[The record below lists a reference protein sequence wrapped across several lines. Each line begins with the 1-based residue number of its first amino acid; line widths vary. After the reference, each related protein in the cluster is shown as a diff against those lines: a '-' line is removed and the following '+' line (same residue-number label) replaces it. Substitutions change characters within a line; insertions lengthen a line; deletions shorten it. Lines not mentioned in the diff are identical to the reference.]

1 MLTTGDLAGDENA
14 QMADAGML
22 KIDDGASGIAQRQ
35 IAGIDV
41 GYPIQCLLRWS
52 DIVAIGAE
60 HHHGCLD
67 AFQVDA
73 AAPAPETASQ
83 AVADEQVID
92 DHLDLL
98 AVEQGWTTPPAL
110 EIEKAGGFP
119 VDVAEQLV
127 VLAPVGVG
135 RIQALEVADQPGA
148 IKTAITQVTTQ
159 ASHPCAAE

>member
-1 MLTTGDLAGDENA
+1 MYLVSLVVTGGCWQVVDHQFVQSWRQQGDGIDGAEQLPVLTTGDLAGDENA

-110 EIEKAGGFP
+110 EIEKAG
-119 VDVAEQLV
+119 VSLST
-127 VLAPVGVG
+127 L
-135 RIQALEVADQPGA
+135 LN
-148 IKTAITQVTTQ
+148 
-159 ASHPCAAE
+159 SL